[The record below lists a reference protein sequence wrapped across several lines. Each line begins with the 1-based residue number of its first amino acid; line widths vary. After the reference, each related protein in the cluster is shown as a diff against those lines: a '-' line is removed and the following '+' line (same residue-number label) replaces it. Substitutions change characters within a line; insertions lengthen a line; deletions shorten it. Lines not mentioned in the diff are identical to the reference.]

1 LSRDGRVTARGKD
14 FILYVLLEY
23 VKDLA
28 QRLLSLKREDIA
40 LLKAIE
46 AGMKKYKWV
55 PLVEVARIS
64 GIDPSRADYGLG
76 QLARRGLI
84 FREEDQYEGYS
95 IGFDTYDLLALR
107 VLVDRGAVGSLG
119 GLRGVGK
126 ESIVYEALGEV
137 PLVIKFHRE
146 GQTSFKHV
154 RRHRDHLTDKSRC
167 TWIYAARLAAG
178 QEFQILKR
186 LYTHVS
192 VPRPIALNRHALAME
207 LVEGPRLDRAE
218 LDRPKEIMDLILDEI
233 GTCLRLGLIHAD
245 LSEYNVFLDEDGV
258 KIIDWPQAIALDH
271 PNAQERLERDVGNI
285 VKFFRR
291 RFGIERSLE
300 TALEIVRDRESEVRS

>member
-1 LSRDGRVTARGKD
+1 M
-14 FILYVLLEY
+14 
-23 VKDLA
+23 KDLA
-28 QRLLSLKREDIA
+28 KRLLSLKREDIA

-46 AGMKKYKWV
+46 AGMKRYQWV
-55 PLVEVARIS
+55 PIEEVAHIS
-64 GIDPSRADYGLG
+64 GIAPSRADFLLG
-76 QLARRGLI
+76 QLASNGII
-84 FREEDQYEGYS
+84 FCEEAKYLGYA

-107 VLVDRGAVGSLG
+107 VLVDRGAVRSLG
-119 GLRGVGK
+119 EIRGVGK
-126 ESIVYEALGEV
+126 ESIVVEALGEV

-154 RRHRDHLTDKSRC
+154 RRYRDHLADKSRC

-178 QEFQILKR
+178 REFQILKR
-186 LYTHVS
+186 LHTHVS

-218 LDRPKEIMDLILDEI
+218 LDRPEEIMDLILDEI
-233 GTCLRLGLIHAD
+233 GNCLRLGLVHAD
-245 LSEYNVFLDEDGV
+245 LSEYNVFLDGDGV

-300 TALEIVRDRESEVRS
+300 TALKIVSDRENGVRS